1 MGTPSAFEP
10 TCPVRGTQ
18 RNLDVFRELGNK
30 KKGCRRKQPL
40 RQAFHNL
47 TNSAAPKYQLFVQ
60 RLLLRQFGDR
70 LSHVALGPVWSVVL
84 VHRAA
89 VANEFDIGAFA
100 GIEGFASVG
109 RAEAGNKFG

>member
-1 MGTPSAFEP
+1 MGTPSAFDTHRP
-10 TCPVRGTQ
+10 ACGTQ

-60 RLLLRQFGDR
+60 RLLLRQFNDR
-70 LSHVALGPVWSVVL
+70 Q
-84 VHRAA
+84 R
-89 VANEFDIGAFA
+89 ERA
-100 GIEGFASVG
+100 GIITDSRDTLAWRYPNPHGG
-109 RAEAGNKFG
+109 LRQQ